1 MNEIINAIPEYVQT
15 AVISA
20 VLILAIRYAHTFIHA
35 KAQQA
40 KTAQSKELWG
50 FMDQVAEMAVNSLV
64 SSDKTGNQKFSAATD
79 LVQAALNKQ
88 GLKNVD
94 VKAIE
99 AAVQS
104 AYEKSLV
111 TPTTMEKKAKQKEA
125 VMKAIATAPNR
136 ANHIDAPQDTK
147 KEV

>member
-64 SSDKTGNQKFSAATD
+64 SADKTGNQKFSAATD

-104 AYEKSLV
+104 AYEKSDL
-111 TPTTMEKKAKQKEA
+111 TGNKEILDPRPMTS
-125 VMKAIATAPNR
+125 VKDRLDSKGIPVNQNGDE
-136 ANHIDAPQDTK
+136 ANDN
-147 KEV
+147 

>member
-88 GLKNVD
+88 GFKNVD

-104 AYEKSLV
+104 AYEKSPL
-111 TPTTMEKKAKQKEA
+111 TPTTKPVGSNDPVLEA
-125 VMKAIATAPNR
+125 IKTAPNR
-136 ANHIDAPQDTK
+136 ANDVN
-147 KEV
+147 EEG